1 MKLFKTTLT
10 VILMCI
16 ISLTC
21 ASANRDGDTFRIF
34 IDFLKQEILYHKDV
48 VYYPFPFEDITFNYE
63 TPRIETDCEHIEQ
76 LLCDGISYNERD
88 SCVKYHP
95 LLEMPHRKNERKT
108 KKELRDR
115 YLWRNQFRTK

>member
-34 IDFLKQEILYHKDV
+34 IDFLKQEILYHKDA
-48 VYYPFPFEDITFNYE
+48 VYYPFPFEDITINHE
-63 TPRIETDCEHIEQ
+63 MPRIEINRERIEQ
-76 LLCDGISYNERD
+76 LLCDGISYNEHD
-88 SCVKYHP
+88 SCVKYRP
-95 LLEMPHRKNERKT
+95 LLEMPHRKNERKP

>member
-10 VILMCI
+10 VILMCL

-34 IDFLKQEILYHKDV
+34 IDFLKQEILYHKDA
-48 VYYPFPFEDITFNYE
+48 VYYPFPFKDITINHE
-63 TPRIETDCEHIEQ
+63 MPWIETNRERIEQ

-88 SCVKYHP
+88 SCVKYLP
-95 LLEMPHRKNERKT
+95 LLEMSHRKNERKT
-108 KKELRDR
+108 KKELRDSGIS
-115 YLWRNQFRTK
+115 LEKSI

>member
-10 VILMCI
+10 VILMYI

-21 ASANRDGDTFRIF
+21 ASANRDGDIYRIF

-88 SCVKYHP
+88 SCVKYRP

-108 KKELRDR
+108 KKELRDSGVS
-115 YLWRNQFRTK
+115 LEKSI

>member
-21 ASANRDGDTFRIF
+21 ASVNRDEDTFRIF
-34 IDFLKQEILYHKDV
+34 IDFLKQEFFTTKMLFII
-48 VYYPFPFEDITFNYE
+48 PFPL
-63 TPRIETDCEHIEQ
+63 RISPSTMKCLGLKPIVNASSNSFATESATTNAVPVSSTA
-76 LLCDGISYNERD
+76 L
-88 SCVKYHP
+88 

-108 KKELRDR
+108 KKELRDSEIS
-115 YLWRNQFRTK
+115 LEKSI